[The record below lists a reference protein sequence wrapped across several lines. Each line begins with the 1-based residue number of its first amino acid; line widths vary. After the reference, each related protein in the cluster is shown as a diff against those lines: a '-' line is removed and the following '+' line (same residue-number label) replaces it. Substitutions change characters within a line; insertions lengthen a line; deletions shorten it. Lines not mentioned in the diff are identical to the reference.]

1 MKNWLTALLV
11 SALVIPTLTC
21 AEEPTALRQAVK
33 SKDAPQPIGPYSQAI
48 KAGGFVFA
56 SGQTALDPATGKL
69 IEGDIT
75 AQTERVL
82 KNLEAVLAK
91 AGSGMDR
98 IVKTTVFLKNLSD
111 FPAMNEAYGKF
122 FTNAP
127 PARSTVQ
134 VAGLPKDALLEIEV
148 VALQ

>member
-1 MKNWLTALLV
+1 MRE
-11 SALVIPTLTC
+11 VIATN
-21 AEEPTALRQAVK
+21 
-33 SKDAPQPIGPYSQAI
+33 DAPKAIGPYSQAI

-56 SGQTALDPATGKL
+56 SGQIALDPATGKL
-69 IEGDIT
+69 IEGDIA

-82 KNLEAVLAK
+82 KNLSAVLAK

-98 IVKTTVFLKNLSD
+98 VVKTTVFLKNLSD
-111 FPAMNEAYGKF
+111 FPAMNEAYAKF
-122 FTNAP
+122 FVSTP

-134 VAGLPKDALLEIEV
+134 VAGLPKDALLEIDV